1 MAVQV
6 AVVDPLPLFRDG
18 AVAALIAAGHMVQ
31 TPNDIVAWARQARGA
46 VILLTVQVG
55 ADWDVLARLGEIG
68 SVTNSLV
75 VLLGEGSTA
84 AGVRAVR
91 GGARSVLTRDVSAE
105 VLRRTV
111 SATIDGQAVLPA
123 AVAAMLVSDAGPDAG
138 PARALSAEKLSW
150 LRTLAAGS
158 TVAQLARQAGYSE
171 RAMFRLL
178 RSLYRD
184 MGVDGRVEAL
194 MRAQEQGWLRP
205 DTDGPR
211 RT

>member
-18 AVAALIAAGHMVQ
+18 AVAALTADGYVVQ
-31 TPNDIVAWARQARGA
+31 TPGDVVAWAGQVRGA
-46 VILLTVQVG
+46 VVLLTVQAE
-55 ADWDVLARLGEIG
+55 ADWGVLARLGETG
-68 SVTNSLV
+68 SAVNPLV
-75 VLLGEGSTA
+75 VLLGEESAA

-91 GGARSVLTRDVSAE
+91 AGARSVLDRQVSAE

-123 AVAAMLVSDAGPDAG
+123 AVAAMLVSGSGTDAD
-138 PARALSAEKLSW
+138 PARVLSAEKLSW
-150 LRTLAAGS
+150 LRALAAGS

-184 MGVDGRVEAL
+184 MGVGGRVQAL
-194 MRAQEQGWLRP
+194 MSAQEQGWL
-205 DTDGPR
+205 
-211 RT
+211 